1 MRDKKNFTYE
11 EAVEYV
17 LQIPKFTKKNTP
29 EDTRRFYE
37 YLGRPGESS
46 GLIHVAGTNG
56 KGSVCSYINAVLEEA
71 GYCPGLFVSPHLVDV
86 RERFRLK
93 GQMISKEDFTEI
105 FMKVLENV
113 ENFCKKSGGGVY
125 HPTFFEMLFLWG
137 CFGFRKKGQTI
148 SYWRP
153 EWEEGWTP
161 RMSLTIL

>member
-71 GYCPGLFVSPHLVDV
+71 GYCPGLFVFASS
-86 RERFRLK
+86 R
-93 GQMISKEDFTEI
+93 
-105 FMKVLENV
+105 
-113 ENFCKKSGGGVY
+113 
-125 HPTFFEMLFLWG
+125 G
-137 CFGFRKKGQTI
+137 CA
-148 SYWRP
+148 
-153 EWEEGWTP
+153 
-161 RMSLTIL
+161 